1 MGRSPQG
8 APHLCKTCGET
19 NANKFRRDR
28 RSRCKK
34 CHSNY
39 AVDRYHARQKARGIP
54 SRRVQKNPP
63 KLCTRCGE
71 SDPSKF
77 NDDRCSE
84 CKKCKS
90 AAVLA
95 RYHAKR
101 DATLP
106 PAKRRGRPPKIEY
119 KPADVERA
127 ARFGLTVAEYLD
139 ALKEPG
145 T

>member
-1 MGRSPQG
+1 MGRSLKG
-8 APHLCKTCGET
+8 ATHRCLTCGET
-19 NANKFRRDR
+19 NPNKFRRDR

-39 AVDRYHARQKARGIP
+39 AVDRYHAKQKARGIP

-95 RYHAKR
+95 RYREQQRSLGKTPKLRPRRKR
-101 DATLP
+101 DYT
-106 PAKRRGRPPKIEY
+106 PAEVRL
-119 KPADVERA
+119 A
-127 ARFGLTVAEYLD
+127 ARFGLTVEQYRQAKSE
-139 ALKEPG
+139 AQ
-145 T
+145 